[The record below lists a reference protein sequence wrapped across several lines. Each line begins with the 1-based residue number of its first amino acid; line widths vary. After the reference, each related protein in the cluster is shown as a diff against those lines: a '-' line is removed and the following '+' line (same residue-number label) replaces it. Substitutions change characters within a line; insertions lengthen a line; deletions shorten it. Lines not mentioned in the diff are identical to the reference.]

1 MGQSQKEKLMKKHF
15 NRRWAGTLAVALVA
29 TSALTLL
36 TPPLKSD
43 NLISYSLFSDN
54 SNLSIVANAATPV
67 QLTNTDFDISSGT
80 IKGFSPAGF
89 AKLAGADEG
98 TVLDFSDVSG
108 VTKIGDNAFK
118 GNFTNENIGI
128 KLPDSITDIGKE
140 AFRDNTML
148 TSIEFGNNLQKI
160 GDYAFFQDSRITSID
175 LGSNIKSVG
184 HYAFKDCQITGE
196 LKLPNSLTNLEDG
209 CFGANKIT
217 KVVIPTTITKI
228 PSYAFALNKELDDV
242 TLHDGITVIGSE
254 AFKEC
259 KITGPLQLP
268 SYLEELGHKCYE
280 NNYITYISLPASIQ
294 KIGRYVFADNEITSA
309 DLTNLANVQVEVD
322 QDHPARK
329 NAVPWGMFANQN
341 SNKNYRKQTNK
352 LTSITFPDSIDTIGQ
367 EAFKGNGFTS
377 YRVPENVKTICLRA
391 FEENESLT
399 SLTLHDK
406 IKSIGNSAFNKCSIK
421 GEIQLPGDLITLGNS
436 AFYDN
441 KGITKV
447 TFPDGLINLGSYV
460 FWGNPVTEVNWGK
473 FDKIKAEAKYE
484 YTTYASGIV
493 IPEGLFSGHRIKN
506 LILPEKIT
514 AIGGRAFQSQC
525 NVQIDNLS
533 IPAGVKIIGVSAFNE
548 VPINTLTFLGN
559 NVELIDKL
567 AFSSSHIKSGG
578 MAGNIVEGNMT
589 IPESIKKIGT
599 GAFSQNS
606 LRSLTFGNN
615 EIDLGESAFS
625 TSLERLSHRESATLT
640 TINGL
645 DASKLGDSVFM
656 GLDAYTGLKN
666 VTFDYAHMNS
676 TFTSSGNY
684 TFNKGALRSI
694 NYPAQ
699 ISEIKNS
706 AFDKN
711 TGWYNH
717 NYKVGLYRVGTD
729 GTTYITDNAVS
740 DGNNYVFNPV
750 LVAFKLVDQ
759 DGNELSKS
767 LLPESVKGK
776 RFRPSDNS
784 STDFVATTT
793 SISGKELVDYN
804 NFKLADKVEFVLPA
818 TPAGYTFEGVTVS
831 DTTLAPVTP
840 GNNKYEVELDPNN
853 SNVVVET
860 PYDDT
865 YKVGYK
871 KTVITL
877 KYKKTSGGTTNP
889 DTPVNPDTPSNPDKP
904 TNPDKPVK
912 PDKPTNPDKPANPGT
927 PSNPDKPT
935 NPDKPVK
942 PDKPTNPDKPANPGT
957 PSNPDKPTTPSVEP
971 SVPVVPLPD
980 NPGTPTTPDTPANPD
995 IPTVNPPT
1003 NVPFTPETI
1012 VNPDLIP
1019 EGDPTFNIVNEE
1031 DTPLGDAKIDKNKG
1045 TYTFV
1050 DDNSTPKGLAKIHDD
1065 NTLEVVKV
1073 YDDKAPKGTLPQT
1086 GGNNGSDLV
1095 LLGAAMLGLGVIIRK
1110 KLNK

>member
-1 MGQSQKEKLMKKHF
+1 MKKHF

-43 NLISYSLFSDN
+43 NLISCSLFSDN
-54 SNLSIVANAATPV
+54 SNLSIVAHAAAPV
-67 QLTNTDFDISSGT
+67 PLTNTDFIISGNT
-80 IKGFSPAGF
+80 IERFSQDGSN
-89 AKLAGADEG
+89 KLAGAEAG
-98 TVLDFSDVSG
+98 TVLDFSGVLS

-118 GNFTNENIGI
+118 EEFKSKNIGI
-128 KLPDSITDIGKE
+128 KLPDSITDIGE
-140 AFRDNTML
+140 GAFRDNPML

-160 GDYAFFQDSRITSID
+160 GDYAFFQDSGITSID
-175 LGSNIKSVG
+175 LGNTITSIGDV
-184 HYAFKDCQITGE
+184 AFRLCNITGE
-196 LKLPNSLTNLEDG
+196 LKLPNNLTNLG
-209 CFGANKIT
+209 ASSFGANKIT

-228 PSYAFALNKELDDV
+228 SNETFSENLELSDV
-242 TLHDGITVIGSE
+242 VFHNGITVIGDR
-254 AFKEC
+254 AFKNC
-259 KITGPLQLP
+259 KISGSPLNDLP
-268 SYLEELGHKCYE
+268 NLKKLGDSCFE
-280 NNYITYISLPASIQ
+280 NNYITSVTLPASIE
-294 KIGRYVFADNEITSA
+294 KIGSYVFADNEITSA
-309 DLTNLANVQVEVD
+309 DLTNLANVQVKVD

-377 YRVPENVKTICLRA
+377 YRVPKNVKTICLWA
-391 FEENESLT
+391 FDENKSL
-399 SLTLHDK
+399 SHLELHDDIK
-406 IKSIGNSAFNKCSIK
+406 IIDNSAFCDCSIE
-421 GEIQLPGDLITLGNS
+421 GELNMPKKLERLGYQAFSNNNLTKITL
-436 AFYDN
+436 
-441 KGITKV
+441 
-447 TFPDGLINLGSYV
+447 PDSLKNLGTAV
-460 FWGNPVTEVNWGK
+460 FKGNKITSMKLADWGKYDITGNARFIDYGDITRGNVIPDELFTGNPLQTLE
-473 FDKIKAEAKYE
+473 
-484 YTTYASGIV
+484 
-493 IPEGLFSGHRIKN
+493 
-506 LILPEKIT
+506 LPTSIT
-514 AIGGRAFQSQC
+514 AIGRQAFGGAHRANIA
-525 NVQIDNLS
+525 NVTIPKDVEFIGECAFLTTPVKSLSFAGNKIKRIGIHAFSSCGFENDLVIPDSTELICESAFSSNKMKKITFKNAKPQIDNGAFSNCSSLS
-533 IPAGVKIIGVSAFNE
+533 TIEGLNSCK
-548 VPINTLTFLGN
+548 LGN
-559 NVELIDKL
+559 NV
-567 AFSSSHIKSGG
+567 FNSSNYH
-578 MAGNIVEGNMT
+578 
-589 IPESIKKIGT
+589 
-599 GAFSQNS
+599 
-606 LRSLTFGNN
+606 
-615 EIDLGESAFS
+615 
-625 TSLERLSHRESATLT
+625 
-640 TINGL
+640 
-645 DASKLGDSVFM
+645 
-656 GLDAYTGLKN
+656 LKN
-666 VTFDYAHMNS
+666 ITFAYDSLHS
-676 TFTSSGNY
+676 TFTSTKEG
-684 TFNKGALRSI
+684 TFGTGALKSI
-694 NYPAQ
+694 NFPSQ
-699 ISEIKNS
+699 ITDIKES
-706 AFDKN
+706 AFEKDSRYCS
-711 TGWYNH
+711 GWYGDIN
-717 NYKVGLYRVGTD
+717 KVALYRVGTD
-729 GTTYITDNAVS
+729 GTNYITNNSVS

-767 LLPESVKGK
+767 LLPESVEGK

-853 SNVVVET
+853 SKVVVET

-889 DTPVNPDTPSNPDKP
+889 DTPVNPDTPTK
-904 TNPDKPVK
+904 
-912 PDKPTNPDKPANPGT
+912 
-927 PSNPDKPT
+927 
-935 NPDKPVK
+935 PDKPVK

-995 IPTVNPPT
+995 IPTINPPT

-1019 EGDPTFNIVNEE
+1019 EGDPTFNIVNEK

-1086 GGNNGSDLV
+1086 GGNSGSDLV
-1095 LLGAAMLGLGVIIRK
+1095 LLGAAMLGLGIIIRK

>member
-1 MGQSQKEKLMKKHF
+1 MKKHF

-43 NLISYSLFSDN
+43 NFISYSLFSDN
-54 SNLSIVANAATPV
+54 SNLSIVANAAAPV
-67 QLTNTDFDISSGT
+67 QLTNTDFIISGNT
-80 IKGFSPAGF
+80 IEGFSQDGSN
-89 AKLAGADEG
+89 KLAGAEDG
-98 TVLDFSDVSG
+98 TVLDFSGVSG

-118 GNFTNENIGI
+118 EKLSKNIGI
-128 KLPDSITDIGKE
+128 KLPDSITDIGKG
-140 AFRDNTML
+140 AFRDNPML

-160 GDYAFFQDSRITSID
+160 GNYAFFQDSGITSID
-175 LGSNIKSVG
+175 LGNTITSIGDV
-184 HYAFKDCQITGE
+184 AFRLCNITGE
-196 LKLPNSLTNLEDG
+196 LKLPNNLTNLG
-209 CFGANKIT
+209 ASSFGANKIT

-228 PSYAFALNKELDDV
+228 SNETFSENLELSDV
-242 TLHDGITVIGSE
+242 VFHNGITVIGDR
-254 AFKEC
+254 AFKNC
-259 KITGPLQLP
+259 KISGSPLNDLP
-268 SYLEELGHKCYE
+268 NLKKLGDSCFE
-280 NNYITYISLPASIQ
+280 NNYITSVTLPASIE
-294 KIGRYVFADNEITSA
+294 KIGSYVFADNEITSA
-309 DLTNLANVQVEVD
+309 DLTNLANATVDVEYG
-322 QDHPARK
+322 QWAHG
-329 NAVPWGMFANQN
+329 VPRGLFANQSSN
-341 SNKNYRKQTNK
+341 SNGRKQKNK
-352 LTSITFPDSIDTIGQ
+352 LTSITLPNNIDTIGRD
-367 EAFKGNGFTS
+367 AFSGNSISQLEIPANITKIMTG
-377 YRVPENVKTICLRA
+377 A
-391 FEENESLT
+391 FEDNK
-399 SLTLHDK
+399 TLADVTFHDN
-406 IKSIGNSAFNKCSIK
+406 ITEIGNSAFKNCSIYK
-421 GEIQLPGDLITLGNS
+421 ESFELPKKLTTLGEG
-436 AFYDN
+436 AFRNN
-441 KGITKV
+441 KINKV
-447 TFPDGLINLGSYV
+447 TFPDDIVKIGAWA
-460 FWGNPVTEVNWGK
+460 FAGNPVTEVVWGK
-473 FDKIKAEAKYE
+473 FDKVDSVAEYR
-484 YTTYASGIV
+484 YTTYKTGKV
-493 IPEGLFSGHRIKN
+493 IPEGLFAGHKIN
-506 LILPEKIT
+506 NITLPPNIT
-514 AIGGRAFQSQC
+514 AIGGEAFQSQNYSLTEDLRIPE
-525 NVQIDNLS
+525 NVE
-533 IPAGVKIIGVSAFNE
+533 IIGVNAFFIDS
-548 VPINTLTFLGN
+548 PIKTTIKNLTFLGN
-559 NVELIDKL
+559 KVEWIDHGAFSSTYLLSGGMDGHITEGNLTIPESVKKIGSSAFKANRL
-567 AFSSSHIKSGG
+567 KTLTFGNTEADIGHEAFSSSPTLTDINRLD
-578 MAGNIVEGNMT
+578 AT
-589 IPESIKKIGT
+589 
-599 GAFSQNS
+599 
-606 LRSLTFGNN
+606 TFGNYV
-615 EIDLGESAFS
+615 FS
-625 TSLERLSHRESATLT
+625 GSPW
-640 TINGL
+640 
-645 DASKLGDSVFM
+645 VV
-656 GLDAYTGLKN
+656 GLKN
-666 VTFDYAHMNS
+666 VSFDYNNMNTNFAS
-676 TFTSSGNY
+676 TSNY
-684 TFNKGALRSI
+684 TFENGSLRSI
-694 NYPAQ
+694 NIPKQ
-699 ISEIKNS
+699 ITNINTNAFNKNL
-706 AFDKN
+706 D
-711 TGWYNH
+711 WYN
-717 NYKVGLYRVGTD
+717 NTASKNDTGNKVALYRVISMTTDGKFTYYTNNDITD
-729 GTTYITDNAVS
+729 GT
-740 DGNNYVFNPV
+740 NYVFNPV

-776 RFRPSDNS
+776 RFRPSDSS
-784 STDFVATTT
+784 STDFIATTT

-889 DTPVNPDTPSNPDKP
+889 DTPVNPDTP
-904 TNPDKPVK
+904 TK
-912 PDKPTNPDKPANPGT
+912 PDKPAK
-927 PSNPDKPT
+927 
-935 NPDKPVK
+935 PDKPVK

-1095 LLGAAMLGLGVIIRK
+1095 LLGAAMLGLGVIIKRK
-1110 KLNK
+1110 TK